1 MKIFVYK
8 PPNYRLRDCAK
19 MPVNNMEFLNI
30 LLLLKAALNEQ
41 IGTFSKYCVFNVII
55 CNLKNSNGHLVGLTD
70 PGGVL
75 VNLPLGVRLLLEVPQ
90 PFQAVTFRQQIHV
103 DLIEKIIVDK
113 NYLTEYVKNI
123 LISPDI
129 PSY

>member
-1 MKIFVYK
+1 
-8 PPNYRLRDCAK
+8 
-19 MPVNNMEFLNI
+19 MEFLNI

-90 PFQAVTFRQQIHV
+90 PFQAVTLRQQIHV

>member
-1 MKIFVYK
+1 
-8 PPNYRLRDCAK
+8 
-19 MPVNNMEFLNI
+19 MPVYNMEFLNI

-103 DLIEKIIVDK
+103 DLIEKIIVVK
-113 NYLTEYVKNI
+113 KNI
-123 LISPDI
+123 
-129 PSY
+129 